1 MDIETLIAPVL
12 RKICRY
18 YIYKNSGYEVPQ
30 ELLLS
35 EIRADLNTI
44 SQRSTLNPVLLQ
56 QYQSIEKPLVFFIDY
71 IIKEGNFSYSS
82 SYRELARNFNELSGD
97 DKFFDLL
104 KEALGTGEDQEV
116 IKSFYILMGL
126 GFDGYYKRH
135 RSEIIDVMHNTAGHF
150 KKGADF
156 NVVQIT
162 PDINLSMPESKDKGH
177 IKWYKRPRSWLIS
190 SVLFLIISFFV
201 NLASLSSNVGDFVY
215 AVNRSVQSSS
225 SFLNGANNTAENEPS
240 EFDKAV
246 KADLDNHVGAGN
258 E

>member
-1 MDIETLIAPVL
+1 
-12 RKICRY
+12 
-18 YIYKNSGYEVPQ
+18 
-30 ELLLS
+30 
-35 EIRADLNTI
+35 
-44 SQRSTLNPVLLQ
+44 
-56 QYQSIEKPLVFFIDY
+56 
-71 IIKEGNFSYSS
+71 
-82 SYRELARNFNELSGD
+82 
-97 DKFFDLL
+97 
-104 KEALGTGEDQEV
+104 
-116 IKSFYILMGL
+116 
-126 GFDGYYKRH
+126 
-135 RSEIIDVMHNTAGHF
+135 MHNTAGHF

-201 NLASLSSNVGDFVY
+201 NLASLSSNVSDFVY